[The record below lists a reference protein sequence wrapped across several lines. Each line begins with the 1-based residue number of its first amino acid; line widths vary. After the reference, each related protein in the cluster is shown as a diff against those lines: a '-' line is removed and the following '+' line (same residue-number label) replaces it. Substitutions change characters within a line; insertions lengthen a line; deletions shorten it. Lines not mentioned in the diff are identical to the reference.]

1 MNTQNTYSK
10 GMNKDLSPYKMS
22 NGHYEDMRNFKVVTD
37 SGSSFGAI
45 VNEKGNRLDFTIPS
59 LGGVYSLDLDVATS
73 ETGIININGTPYFIS
88 FASDATATVIG
99 KALQEHFSANI
110 ANGEFTIS
118 YTNGRVV
125 LVALDEE
132 LTLIDPD
139 GFFNLEVPELEN
151 LYTIGWT
158 RLNDQIILFTTSN
171 TDDTITN
178 GDGQI
183 WAVDY
188 NEADNEVIGLT
199 GNSLTPSVHLKYNGL
214 VNFCTEKSITRALTR
229 YENSNTA
236 RVYFTDFYNPVRS
249 FNLLDPEGLALDP
262 LDFNLA
268 ATIDFTKPVFTD
280 ISDGGSLPTGSV
292 VQTGYRLIGNGKVSN
307 VSPMTNVLPLYEL
320 DDETDL
326 YRNIKGTAPS
336 LSTNQ
341 KSVTFTISDL
351 DISYSQ
357 IEYIFVVYTT
367 KDVPVVYSLIENLS
381 SSSVVKTFTGGENDL
396 VILTED
402 EISLLV
408 TDIDKAKDLTIKDDR
423 LIAANLLNE
432 RFEIKDSEFDARAY
446 RYDDTGTSRIYQSNG
461 SETVV
466 PVNFD
471 VDLDHDAINP
481 FNNIDDPN
489 YGEYKYQSDG
499 TTIGG
504 EGPNI
509 SYTFITK
516 EIIGDERGDAGSPPY
531 VGALNRATYE
541 ELLDGQITH
550 EINDQFNNYI
560 SPFVHNI
567 YTGYQRE
574 EVYRFAIVF
583 RSKNGDI
590 SFAKWIGD
598 IKFPTVNEFP
608 LINDGDTTDNDPLN
622 LNVLGIKFEVSLPD
636 SVKNKVSSYEIVR
649 LERTDKDKS
658 VWGGGGFDLVTQ
670 SGDDL
675 IRSNTHI
682 GNLGSTDVSVEN
694 GLNGGSGDNKE
705 YAAYVAPI
713 ILFENSGLRHQS
725 GDYIKMTNTNSL
737 SNFVTISGGAG
748 QVELEYRKFYNHE
761 ELSTD
766 QTVDVFDWHR
776 IDPGENYT
784 ISNIHELT
792 TYTNF
797 QNKSNTGIDDMGH
810 CGLLVLNGSL
820 DTGAIGSFNVPY
832 GLYCRTLASQ
842 YGGTTFESRSFNTY
856 ITTGTIV
863 TDVDDNDIEVFG
875 GDTYVTYFMYE
886 HVNDPSNG
894 TYEDKISTGKA
905 FACESPFNVELRH
918 GNYFAKNRFPSDN
931 SGNDPFLN
939 YEREQ
944 YAINKVYFQQ
954 PNVSKVYQ
962 AKNFLV
968 NTVQEL
974 PFTIWASQPK
984 INGEIVDSWANFLAN
999 NQVDVNGTYGPINSI
1014 HNYKDKVL
1022 FYQDSAFGVVAINE
1036 RVTVPDEQG
1045 TQLIIGNGQ
1054 VLGDYAYISKHTGCF
1069 HRTGVVLSENNVYHF
1084 DIRQKKLWRYSINSK
1099 TPLSDIKGMSAFLY
1113 DLVSNTQL
1121 EDTDNPTSFFV
1132 PYNVHGTYDHRYN
1145 RVLFTFL
1152 TAENVLIED
1161 GDRPPLIEYTVSYNE
1176 LLDGFESSYDFHPK
1190 LYLSTG
1196 RKLLS
1201 IDPTGFN
1208 NEIYQHNEGNY
1219 CEFYGDKYR
1228 SSITYLINAGNHLN
1242 KQWNNLSWIT
1252 DVYNNNQDV
1261 PDDTF
1266 NFLRVSN
1273 NYQDTQQITLTSPER
1288 IRRRFR
1294 FWRTAVPRDAN
1305 TDGNNSRITNP
1316 WARIELRYENT
1327 NGYRMVMHDLNTFYR
1342 VTAVNNYQ

>member
-509 SYTFITK
+509 SYK
-516 EIIGDERGDAGSPPY
+516 RN
-531 VGALNRATYE
+531 NR
-541 ELLDGQITH
+541 
-550 EINDQFNNYI
+550 
-560 SPFVHNI
+560 
-567 YTGYQRE
+567 R
-574 EVYRFAIVF
+574 
-583 RSKNGDI
+583 
-590 SFAKWIGD
+590 
-598 IKFPTVNEFP
+598 
-608 LINDGDTTDNDPLN
+608 
-622 LNVLGIKFEVSLPD
+622 
-636 SVKNKVSSYEIVR
+636 
-649 LERTDKDKS
+649 
-658 VWGGGGFDLVTQ
+658 
-670 SGDDL
+670 
-675 IRSNTHI
+675 
-682 GNLGSTDVSVEN
+682 
-694 GLNGGSGDNKE
+694 
-705 YAAYVAPI
+705 
-713 ILFENSGLRHQS
+713 
-725 GDYIKMTNTNSL
+725 
-737 SNFVTISGGAG
+737 
-748 QVELEYRKFYNHE
+748 
-761 ELSTD
+761 
-766 QTVDVFDWHR
+766 
-776 IDPGENYT
+776 
-784 ISNIHELT
+784 
-792 TYTNF
+792 
-797 QNKSNTGIDDMGH
+797 
-810 CGLLVLNGSL
+810 
-820 DTGAIGSFNVPY
+820 
-832 GLYCRTLASQ
+832 
-842 YGGTTFESRSFNTY
+842 
-856 ITTGTIV
+856 
-863 TDVDDNDIEVFG
+863 
-875 GDTYVTYFMYE
+875 
-886 HVNDPSNG
+886 
-894 TYEDKISTGKA
+894 
-905 FACESPFNVELRH
+905 
-918 GNYFAKNRFPSDN
+918 
-931 SGNDPFLN
+931 
-939 YEREQ
+939 
-944 YAINKVYFQQ
+944 
-954 PNVSKVYQ
+954 
-962 AKNFLV
+962 
-968 NTVQEL
+968 
-974 PFTIWASQPK
+974 
-984 INGEIVDSWANFLAN
+984 
-999 NQVDVNGTYGPINSI
+999 
-1014 HNYKDKVL
+1014 
-1022 FYQDSAFGVVAINE
+1022 
-1036 RVTVPDEQG
+1036 
-1045 TQLIIGNGQ
+1045 
-1054 VLGDYAYISKHTGCF
+1054 
-1069 HRTGVVLSENNVYHF
+1069 
-1084 DIRQKKLWRYSINSK
+1084 
-1099 TPLSDIKGMSAFLY
+1099 
-1113 DLVSNTQL
+1113 
-1121 EDTDNPTSFFV
+1121 
-1132 PYNVHGTYDHRYN
+1132 
-1145 RVLFTFL
+1145 
-1152 TAENVLIED
+1152 
-1161 GDRPPLIEYTVSYNE
+1161 
-1176 LLDGFESSYDFHPK
+1176 
-1190 LYLSTG
+1190 
-1196 RKLLS
+1196 
-1201 IDPTGFN
+1201 
-1208 NEIYQHNEGNY
+1208 
-1219 CEFYGDKYR
+1219 
-1228 SSITYLINAGNHLN
+1228 
-1242 KQWNNLSWIT
+1242 
-1252 DVYNNNQDV
+1252 
-1261 PDDTF
+1261 
-1266 NFLRVSN
+1266 
-1273 NYQDTQQITLTSPER
+1273 
-1288 IRRRFR
+1288 
-1294 FWRTAVPRDAN
+1294 
-1305 TDGNNSRITNP
+1305 
-1316 WARIELRYENT
+1316 
-1327 NGYRMVMHDLNTFYR
+1327 
-1342 VTAVNNYQ
+1342 